1 MFVRRAAKTKEES
14 AEIKESYSWPQIPQV
29 IEIEAMGEMA
39 VAVPKIEQI
48 M

>member
-1 MFVRRAAKTKEES
+1 MFVRSSAKTKEEPV
-14 AEIKESYSWPQIPQV
+14 EIKESYSWPQIPQV

-39 VAVPKIEQI
+39 VAVPKIEQK

>member
-1 MFVRRAAKTKEES
+1 MFLRRAAKIKEEPV
-14 AEIKESYSWPQIPQV
+14 ELTESYSWPQIPQV
-29 IEIEAMGEMA
+29 IEIEAMAEMA